1 MTIHEW
7 KQLPLLHL
15 HLFIPFKILLR
26 DTNLFTEHF
35 LGFPAYIDLRDIAGD
50 IECVRFEG
58 HLLDIWIEAAGTA
71 HTDFIASHDVRHE
84 HLVVDG
90 LTLFTLPYQK
100 ILELFLFCQDPYI
113 DLWGGRQSVMKTNAQ
128 SLENKPY
135 KRIKTMRLKE
145 MF

>member
-15 HLFIPFKILLR
+15 HLFIPFEILLR

-50 IECVRFEG
+50 IECVRFERG
-58 HLLDIWIEAAGTA
+58 LLDIGIEAAGTT
-71 HTDFIASHDVRHE
+71 HTDFIATHDVRHE

-100 ILELFLFCQDPYI
+100 NTGIIFILPRSLYRPL
-113 DLWGGRQSVMKTNAQ
+113 GRSAKCH
-128 SLENKPY
+128 ENECT
-135 KRIKTMRLKE
+135 IA
-145 MF
+145 

>member
-35 LGFPAYIDLRDIAGD
+35 LGLSTYIDLRDIAGD

-100 ILELFLFCQDPYI
+100 NTGIIFILPRSLYRPL
-113 DLWGGRQSVMKTNAQ
+113 GRSAKCH
-128 SLENKPY
+128 ENECT
-135 KRIKTMRLKE
+135 IA
-145 MF
+145 